1 MGSILGF
8 RFLDRCF
15 FDKFQISSIK
25 IFEQTDRQELL
36 TFVVTFNLLFKLFA
50 ATFLHL
56 ARIVKRFENRFANM
70 LILLV
75 WYSRVFCWNGAGE
88 IELFLDP
95 GA

>member
-8 RFLDRCF
+8 RFLDRRF

-70 LILLV
+70 LILGLV
-75 WYSRVFCWNGAGE
+75 FE